1 MADPWSTA
9 QLIENGIVK
18 AVNVSEA
25 EGDPAGDNE
34 PEGPVT
40 ALTRVETML
49 ELAKGAKL

>member
-1 MADPWSTA
+1 MADPWSAA

-40 ALTRVETML
+40 ELMRVGTML
-49 ELAKGAKL
+49 KLCQ